1 MPTVVRDTGQLR
13 PIEIRLIRQNANGIA
28 YTNPSRDDVHNI
40 RKIRENLIHVV
51 YTENSGDGKII
62 DIHRMNYQ
70 QFMAYLYR
78 LFSLLTLDEDP
89 FQSIQ
94 TFVPGYP
101 TILVTVDTL
110 KANQSMVMEFL
121 FNTLWN
127 WPSIGA
133 PVSGAPVSGDP
144 IDRSPIRSPEQP
156 SNGDHN

>member
-1 MPTVVRDTGQLR
+1 MPPTVVRDTGQLR
-13 PIEIRLIRQNANGIA
+13 ALEIRLIRRTVAGLA
-28 YTNPSRDDVHNI
+28 HPNPLHDDVLSV
-40 RKIRENLIHVV
+40 RKVRENLIHVV
-51 YTENSGDGKII
+51 YTENSGDGKVI

-101 TILVTVDTL
+101 TILLTVETL

-127 WPSIGA
+127 WPSIG
-133 PVSGAPVSGDP
+133 SSIQGTGAT
-144 IDRSPIRSPEQP
+144 SPIRGPEQ
-156 SNGDHN
+156 STDGSSD